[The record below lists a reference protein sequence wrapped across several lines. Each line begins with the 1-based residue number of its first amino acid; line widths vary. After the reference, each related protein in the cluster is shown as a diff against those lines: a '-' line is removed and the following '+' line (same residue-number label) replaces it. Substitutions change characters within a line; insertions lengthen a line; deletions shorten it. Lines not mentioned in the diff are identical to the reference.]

1 MKKGSKVYWRR
12 LFKSYIIVLAIILVV
27 IMAVGLYLN
36 KIQRQELLS
45 EETSIIS
52 SYAEEKE
59 RKVDALVQ
67 LQRQMLENSIVRQYV
82 ANAYKSKEETA
93 YIRREVNTYLSELYD
108 NFYYREEIEDIFVYF
123 DKTDIAIS
131 GVYGSLELT
140 DYAKTHILQNYNSTD
155 VEIAAIRD
163 NIIIE
168 EKGRPRFFV
177 YSNGG
182 KECIGISMRY
192 YSVQERWMSNCC
204 AVILL
209 GTRFFDGYAGEIT
222 SDSKVGIAIDSYPY
236 ILFSSEDNIEWT
248 PEKQDFQKVQIIDK
262 NRARLEK
269 SERYPF
275 TYVLMNNHNEYS
287 WELYRFSVI
296 LYLIVLFLCFLFVY
310 ISIQVANYIYRPIE
324 LLLSGL
330 TDKLQTGDYR
340 NINSKYDEF
349 FVLDNV
355 LKKYDNTLYEL
366 EKEKSYTKEQLKGIY
381 LTKFMLGT
389 FTEDEKEK
397 ILKDIGWDDNGIYA
411 VILISR
417 EKIRD
422 NLKNDLD
429 KALEYFIYKNV
440 FEEILQSKGTGYLQM
455 LGENLYV
462 LIAKINQMQEGEK
475 ILEQLLLEANIFL
488 EEHYSF
494 SHTIYVGGL
503 VESVELL
510 SSSYVQAQEVLQYKL
525 WDNNNRVI
533 YYKDVSR
540 HAEIKTYMS
549 KDIEQDLY
557 DAVQE
562 MEIWDFDVYVDKI
575 LKKVIKGNCMYAKDF
590 YMFASFMA
598 ISLQRF
604 LEKFGVEDKLDS
616 VYRIANAESIDEVR
630 KTLGEILVQ
639 CRIYYENRKR
649 EDSLAYRVNK
659 YIEECYTDSGLSIA
673 SLTTEFGVSQ
683 SHLSKAVKVA
693 YGKTILEIIG
703 DTRLKAVKEYLL
715 NTEMSLEEIA
725 NKTGF
730 LSANSLIRFFKTKE
744 GITPGGY
751 RKSKHEG

>member
-1 MKKGSKVYWRR
+1 M
-12 LFKSYIIVLAIILVV
+12 AIILVV

-67 LQRQMLENSIVRQYV
+67 LQRQMLDNSIVRQYV

-93 YIRREVNTYLSELYD
+93 YTRREVNTYLSELYD

-209 GTRFFDGYAGEIT
+209 GTGFFDGYAGEIT

-349 FVLDNV
+349 FVLNNV

-397 ILKDIGWDDNGIYA
+397 IVKLLTPAFNKSLNNPGYIMNYPKGIRENGGQYTHS
-411 VILISR
+411 VSW
-417 EKIRD
+417 
-422 NLKNDLD
+422 
-429 KALEYFIYKNV
+429 Y
-440 FEEILQSKGTGYLQM
+440 
-455 LGENLYV
+455 
-462 LIAKINQMQEGEK
+462 LIALIKAGYHDRAYRYYQMINPINRSKKEENVKCYRDEPYVIAADIYSSPDFPARGGWTWYTGSAGWFYRVGIEN
-475 ILEQLLLEANIFL
+475 ILGIQR
-488 EEHYSF
+488 H
-494 SHTIYVGGL
+494 GD
-503 VESVELL
+503 
-510 SSSYVQAQEVLQYKL
+510 KL
-525 WDNNNRVI
+525 KLDPRIPIAWDGFKAT
-533 YYKDVSR
+533 YTYKDTKYNIEVKKGKKEELKLDGKSQINNYIKLENDSKN
-540 HAEIKTYMS
+540 HEIKLT
-549 KDIEQDLY
+549 
-557 DAVQE
+557 
-562 MEIWDFDVYVDKI
+562 
-575 LKKVIKGNCMYAKDF
+575 IK
-590 YMFASFMA
+590 
-598 ISLQRF
+598 
-604 LEKFGVEDKLDS
+604 
-616 VYRIANAESIDEVR
+616 
-630 KTLGEILVQ
+630 
-639 CRIYYENRKR
+639 
-649 EDSLAYRVNK
+649 
-659 YIEECYTDSGLSIA
+659 
-673 SLTTEFGVSQ
+673 
-683 SHLSKAVKVA
+683 
-693 YGKTILEIIG
+693 
-703 DTRLKAVKEYLL
+703 
-715 NTEMSLEEIA
+715 
-725 NKTGF
+725 
-730 LSANSLIRFFKTKE
+730 
-744 GITPGGY
+744 
-751 RKSKHEG
+751 